1 MSRDRMGNDRK
12 TRREI
17 GRRLRRGGVMMCM
30 MITSAML
37 LSACK
42 GNSSSQST
50 TAAQATQAAE
60 SGVQDSQNEVMGR
73 VKSVSDTEIT
83 VEQGP
88 GGAPNGQGQ
97 SSQGRAPDGQNGQQD
112 KGNPPA
118 KLGDD
123 SNQGQSDNGQSSQSG
138 QNSDGQQPGG
148 APDGKGQP
156 PQGGAP
162 GGQGGQQNQGNPPEK
177 PGNDGSQGQNQGNPQ
192 AKPGDGSSQGQQNQ
206 GNPPEKPGDDNSQ
219 GQSNN
224 SQSGQPGQ
232 NSDGQQPGGVPD
244 GQGQSPQGETTTYKI
259 TTSTSFTDAD
269 GASIKVSDIKEGD
282 FVKITT
288 DEDGNAVQISL
299 ADMTGG
305 PDGSQGGPSNGAPG
319 AGGPGGGAQSAPT
332 SYSSVKEFTGD
343 AEESGQS
350 YTSEGTDESAVL
362 VSNGANVTLKD
373 FTVNRTSED
382 SKGGDSSSFYG
393 IGASVLATDGTVNLN
408 GGTIT
413 SDADGAAGAFAYDK
427 GTVNISDTTI
437 TTTGN
442 TAGGIHAAGGGTVN
456 AENLTVH
463 TSGESSAAIRSDR
476 GGGTMRVKG
485 GSYTSAGTGSPA
497 VYCTADIEVEDAKL
511 TAENSEAVC
520 IEGLNSLSLTNCDLS
535 GHIQDNDQN
544 DCDWT
549 VILYQSMSGDSEVGN
564 AVFNMT
570 GGSLTSENGGLFY
583 TTNTESTFYLNNVN
597 ITPSS
602 NNEFFLKCTGN
613 ANKRGWGQSGANG
626 ADCSFTAENQK
637 MEGDVIWDS
646 ISNLDFKMTN
656 GSTLTG
662 GFIQDESCAGNGG
675 SKKAD
680 LSIDATSTWIVTK
693 DSRLASLTNKGTIKD
708 ADGKT
713 VTIKGSDGTVYVQGD
728 STYTVIVDS
737 YNA

>member
-1 MSRDRMGNDRK
+1 MSRYRDRVGNDRK
-12 TRREI
+12 TKREI
-17 GRRLRRGGVMMCM
+17 GRRLRRGSVMMCM

-37 LSACK
+37 LSACG
-42 GNSSSQST
+42 GNSSQST
-50 TAAQATQAAE
+50 TAAQATEAAAE
-60 SGVQDSQNEVMGR
+60 SGAQDSQNEVMGR

-88 GGAPNGQGQ
+88 GGVPSG
-97 SSQGRAPDGQNGQQD
+97 APDGQ
-112 KGNPPA
+112 P
-118 KLGDD
+118 
-123 SNQGQSDNGQSSQSG
+123 G
-138 QNSDGQQPGG
+138 QNNDGQQPGG

-156 PQGGAP
+156 PQGSTSDNKNQPSQGSTSDNQNQPPKGGAP
-162 GGQGGQQNQGNPPEK
+162 EGK
-177 PGNDGSQGQNQGNPQ
+177 
-192 AKPGDGSSQGQQNQ
+192 
-206 GNPPEKPGDDNSQ
+206 
-219 GQSNN
+219 
-224 SQSGQPGQ
+224 GQP
-232 NSDGQQPGGVPD
+232 
-244 GQGQSPQGETTTYKI
+244 PQGETTTYKI
-259 TTSTSFTDAD
+259 TTSTTFTDAD
-269 GASIKVSDIKEGD
+269 GASIQVSDIKEGD

-288 DEDGNAVQISL
+288 DSNGTAVQISL
-299 ADMTGG
+299 ADMPGG
-305 PDGSQGGPSNGAPG
+305 PDGPQGGPENGAPG

-332 SYSSVKEFTGD
+332 FYSSVKEFTSD
-343 AEESGQS
+343 TEETGQS
-350 YTSEGTDESAVL
+350 YISEGTDESAVL

-393 IGASVLATDGTVNLN
+393 VGASILVTDGTVDLK

-427 GTVNISDTTI
+427 GTVNISDTAI

-485 GSYTSAGTGSPA
+485 GSYTSSGTGSPA

-535 GHIQDNDQN
+535 GHIQENEQN

-549 VILYQSMSGDSEVGN
+549 VILYQSMSGDSEIGN

-637 MEGDVIWDS
+637 MEGDVVWDS

-662 GFIQDESCAGNGG
+662 GFVQDESCAGNGG
-675 SKKAD
+675 SGTAD
-680 LSIDATSTWIVTK
+680 LSIDAESTWIVTK
-693 DSRLASLTNKGTIKD
+693 DSRLSGLTNKGTIKD
-708 ADGKT
+708 ADGKA
-713 VTIKGSDGTVYVQGD
+713 VTIKGSNGTVYVQGD
-728 STYTVIVDS
+728 SAYTVTVDS
-737 YNA
+737 YTV

>member
-1 MSRDRMGNDRK
+1 MSRYRSRMGNDRK
-12 TRREI
+12 ARREI
-17 GRRLRRGGVMMCM
+17 GRRLRKGGVMMCM

-37 LSACK
+37 LSACSG
-42 GNSSSQST
+42 GNSSSKNT
-50 TAAQATQAAE
+50 TAAQTTEAAAE
-60 SGVQDSQNEVMGR
+60 GGVQDSQNEVMGR
-73 VKSVSDTEIT
+73 VKLVSDTEIT

-88 GGAPNGQGQ
+88 GGVPSG
-97 SSQGRAPDGQNGQQD
+97 APDGQ
-112 KGNPPA
+112 P
-118 KLGDD
+118 
-123 SNQGQSDNGQSSQSG
+123 G
-138 QNSDGQQPGG
+138 QNNDGQQPGG

-156 PQGGAP
+156 PQGRTSDNKNQPSQGSTSDNQNQPPKGGAP
-162 GGQGGQQNQGNPPEK
+162 EGN
-177 PGNDGSQGQNQGNPQ
+177 
-192 AKPGDGSSQGQQNQ
+192 
-206 GNPPEKPGDDNSQ
+206 
-219 GQSNN
+219 
-224 SQSGQPGQ
+224 GQP
-232 NSDGQQPGGVPD
+232 
-244 GQGQSPQGETTTYKI
+244 PQGETTTYKI
-259 TTSTSFTDAD
+259 TTSTTFTDAD
-269 GASIKVSDIKEGD
+269 GASIQVSDIKEGD

-288 DEDGNAVQISL
+288 DSNGTAVQISL
-299 ADMTGG
+299 ADMPGG
-305 PDGSQGGPSNGAPG
+305 PDGPQGGPGNGAPG
-319 AGGPGGGAQSAPT
+319 AGDPGGGAQSAPT
-332 SYSSVKEFTGD
+332 SYSSVKEFTSD
-343 AEESGQS
+343 TEESGQS

-393 IGASVLATDGTVNLN
+393 VGASVLATDGTVNLS

-427 GTVNISDTTI
+427 GTVNISDTAI

-485 GSYTSAGTGSPA
+485 GSYTSSGTGSPA
-497 VYCTADIEVEDAKL
+497 VYCTADIEVSDAKL

-520 IEGLNSLSLTNCDLS
+520 IEGLNSLSLTGCDLS
-535 GHIQDNDQN
+535 GHIQENEQN

-637 MEGDVIWDS
+637 MEGDVVWDS
-646 ISNLDFKMTN
+646 ISNLKFKMTE
-656 GSTLTG
+656 GSILTG
-662 GFIQDESCAGNGG
+662 GFIQDESCVGNGG
-675 SKKAD
+675 SGTAD
-680 LSIDATSTWIVTK
+680 LSIDAESTWIVTK
-693 DSRLASLTNKGTIKD
+693 DSQLSSLTNKGTIKD
-708 ADGKT
+708 AEGKT

-728 STYTVIVDS
+728 SAYTVTVES
-737 YNA
+737 YTA

>member
-1 MSRDRMGNDRK
+1 MSRYRDRMGNDRK
-12 TRREI
+12 TKREI
-17 GRRLRRGGVMMCM
+17 GRRLRRGSVMMCM

-37 LSACK
+37 LSACG
-42 GNSSSQST
+42 GNSSQST
-50 TAAQATQAAE
+50 TAAQATEAAAE
-60 SGVQDSQNEVMGR
+60 SGAQDSQNEVMGR

-88 GGAPNGQGQ
+88 GGVPSG
-97 SSQGRAPDGQNGQQD
+97 APDGQ
-112 KGNPPA
+112 P
-118 KLGDD
+118 
-123 SNQGQSDNGQSSQSG
+123 G
-138 QNSDGQQPGG
+138 QNNDGQQPGG

-156 PQGGAP
+156 PQGSTSDNKNQPSQGSTSDNQNQPPKGGAP
-162 GGQGGQQNQGNPPEK
+162 EGN
-177 PGNDGSQGQNQGNPQ
+177 
-192 AKPGDGSSQGQQNQ
+192 
-206 GNPPEKPGDDNSQ
+206 
-219 GQSNN
+219 
-224 SQSGQPGQ
+224 GQP
-232 NSDGQQPGGVPD
+232 
-244 GQGQSPQGETTTYKI
+244 PQGETTTYKI
-259 TTSTSFTDAD
+259 TTSTTFTDAD
-269 GASIKVSDIKEGD
+269 GASIQVSDIKEGD

-288 DEDGNAVQISL
+288 DSNGTAVQISL
-299 ADMTGG
+299 ADMPGG
-305 PDGSQGGPSNGAPG
+305 PDGPQGGPGNGAPG

-332 SYSSVKEFTGD
+332 SYSSVKEFTSD
-343 AEESGQS
+343 TEESGQS

-393 IGASVLATDGTVNLN
+393 VGASILVTDGTVDLK

-427 GTVNISDTTI
+427 GTVNISDTAI

-442 TAGGIHAAGGGTVN
+442 TAGGIHAAGGGTFN

-485 GSYTSAGTGSPA
+485 GSYTSSGTGSPA

-535 GHIQDNDQN
+535 GHIQENEQN

-564 AVFNMT
+564 AVLNMT

-637 MEGDVIWDS
+637 MEGDVVWDS
-646 ISNLDFKMTN
+646 ISNLKFKMTE
-656 GSTLTG
+656 GSILTG

-675 SKKAD
+675 SGTAD

-693 DSRLASLTNKGTIKD
+693 DSQLSSLTNKGTIKD
-708 ADGKT
+708 TEGKT

-728 STYTVIVDS
+728 STYTVTVES
-737 YNA
+737 YTA

>member
-1 MSRDRMGNDRK
+1 MSRYRDRMGNDRK
-12 TRREI
+12 TKREI
-17 GRRLRRGGVMMCM
+17 GRRLRRGSVMMCM

-37 LSACK
+37 LSACG
-42 GNSSSQST
+42 GNSSQST
-50 TAAQATQAAE
+50 TAAQATEEAAE
-60 SGVQDSQNEVMGR
+60 SGAQDSQNEVMGR

-88 GGAPNGQGQ
+88 GGVPSG
-97 SSQGRAPDGQNGQQD
+97 APDGQ
-112 KGNPPA
+112 P
-118 KLGDD
+118 
-123 SNQGQSDNGQSSQSG
+123 G
-138 QNSDGQQPGG
+138 QNNDGQQPGG

-156 PQGGAP
+156 PQGSTSDNKNQPSQGSTSDNQNQPPKGGAP
-162 GGQGGQQNQGNPPEK
+162 EGN
-177 PGNDGSQGQNQGNPQ
+177 
-192 AKPGDGSSQGQQNQ
+192 
-206 GNPPEKPGDDNSQ
+206 
-219 GQSNN
+219 
-224 SQSGQPGQ
+224 GQP
-232 NSDGQQPGGVPD
+232 
-244 GQGQSPQGETTTYKI
+244 PQGETTTYKI
-259 TTSTSFTDAD
+259 TTSTTFTDAD
-269 GASIKVSDIKEGD
+269 GASIQVSDIKEGD

-288 DEDGNAVQISL
+288 DSNGTAVQISL
-299 ADMTGG
+299 ADMPGG
-305 PDGSQGGPSNGAPG
+305 PDGPQGGPGNGAPG

-332 SYSSVKEFTGD
+332 SYSSVKEFTSD
-343 AEESGQS
+343 TEESGQS

-393 IGASVLATDGTVNLN
+393 VGASILVTDGTVDLK

-427 GTVNISDTTI
+427 GTVNISDTAI

-485 GSYTSAGTGSPA
+485 GSYTSSGTGSPA

-535 GHIQDNDQN
+535 GHIQENEQN

-564 AVFNMT
+564 AVLNMT

-637 MEGDVIWDS
+637 MEGDVVWDS
-646 ISNLDFKMTN
+646 ISNLKFKMTE
-656 GSTLTG
+656 GSILTG

-675 SKKAD
+675 SGTAD

-693 DSRLASLTNKGTIKD
+693 DSQLSSLTNKGTIKD
-708 ADGKT
+708 TEGKT

-728 STYTVIVDS
+728 STYTVTVES
-737 YNA
+737 YTA

>member
-1 MSRDRMGNDRK
+1 MSRYRDRMGNDRK
-12 TRREI
+12 TKREI
-17 GRRLRRGGVMMCM
+17 GRRLRRGSVMMCM

-37 LSACK
+37 LSACG
-42 GNSSSQST
+42 GNSSQST
-50 TAAQATQAAE
+50 TAAQATEAAAE
-60 SGVQDSQNEVMGR
+60 SGAQDSQNEVMGR

-88 GGAPNGQGQ
+88 GGVPSG
-97 SSQGRAPDGQNGQQD
+97 APDGQ
-112 KGNPPA
+112 P
-118 KLGDD
+118 
-123 SNQGQSDNGQSSQSG
+123 G
-138 QNSDGQQPGG
+138 QNNDGQQPGG

-156 PQGGAP
+156 PQGSTSDNKNQPSQGSTSDNQNQPPKGGAP
-162 GGQGGQQNQGNPPEK
+162 EGN
-177 PGNDGSQGQNQGNPQ
+177 
-192 AKPGDGSSQGQQNQ
+192 
-206 GNPPEKPGDDNSQ
+206 
-219 GQSNN
+219 
-224 SQSGQPGQ
+224 GQP
-232 NSDGQQPGGVPD
+232 
-244 GQGQSPQGETTTYKI
+244 PQGETTTYKI
-259 TTSTSFTDAD
+259 TTSTTFTDAD
-269 GASIKVSDIKEGD
+269 GASIQVSDIKEGD

-288 DEDGNAVQISL
+288 DSNGTAVQISL
-299 ADMTGG
+299 ADMPGG
-305 PDGSQGGPSNGAPG
+305 PDGPQGGPGNGAPG

-332 SYSSVKEFTGD
+332 SYSSVKEFTSD
-343 AEESGQS
+343 TEESGQS

-393 IGASVLATDGTVNLN
+393 VGASVLATDGTVNLS

-427 GTVNISDTTI
+427 GTVNISDTAI

-485 GSYTSAGTGSPA
+485 GSYTSSGTGSPA

-535 GHIQDNDQN
+535 GHIQENEQN

-564 AVFNMT
+564 AVLNMT

-637 MEGDVIWDS
+637 MEGDVVWDS
-646 ISNLDFKMTN
+646 ISNLKFKMTE
-656 GSTLTG
+656 GSILTG

-675 SKKAD
+675 SGTAD

-693 DSRLASLTNKGTIKD
+693 DSQLSSLTNKGTIKD
-708 ADGKT
+708 TEGKT

-728 STYTVIVDS
+728 STYTVTVES
-737 YNA
+737 YTA

>member
-1 MSRDRMGNDRK
+1 MSRYRSRMGNDRK
-12 TRREI
+12 VRREI
-17 GRRLRRGGVMMCM
+17 GRRLRKGGVMMCM
-30 MITSAML
+30 MIASVIL
-37 LSACK
+37 LSACG
-42 GNSSSQST
+42 GNSSQST
-50 TAAQATQAAE
+50 TAAQTTNAAAE
-60 SGVQDSQNEVMGR
+60 SGAQDSQNEVMGR
-73 VKSVSDTEIT
+73 VKLVSDTEIT

-88 GGAPNGQGQ
+88 GGAP
-97 SSQGRAPDGQNGQQD
+97 DGQN
-112 KGNPPA
+112 
-118 KLGDD
+118 
-123 SNQGQSDNGQSSQSG
+123 
-138 QNSDGQQPGG
+138 
-148 APDGKGQP
+148 QP

-162 GGQGGQQNQGNPPEK
+162 GGQGRQQNQGNPPEN
-177 PGNDGSQGQNQGNPQ
+177 GSSQGQNQGNPP
-192 AKPGDGSSQGQQNQ
+192 AKLGDDSSQNQ
-206 GNPPEKPGDDNSQ
+206 ADN
-219 GQSNN
+219 GQSA
-224 SQSGQPGQ
+224 QS
-232 NSDGQQPGGVPD
+232 GGVPD
-244 GQGQSPQGETTTYKI
+244 GKGQPPQGETTTYKI
-259 TTSTSFTDAD
+259 TTSTIFADAD
-269 GASIKVSDIKEGD
+269 GASIQVSDIKEGN

-288 DEDGNAVQISL
+288 DGNGTAVQISL
-299 ADMTGG
+299 ADI
-305 PDGSQGGPSNGAPG
+305 QGGPQGGPGSGAPG
-319 AGGPGGGAQSAPT
+319 AGGPGGGQSAPT
-332 SYSSVKEFTGD
+332 SYSSVKEFTSD

-373 FTVNRTSED
+373 FTVNRTSKD

-393 IGASVLATDGTVNLN
+393 VGASVLATDGTVNLS

-427 GTVNISDTTI
+427 GTVNISDTDI

-463 TSGESSAAIRSDR
+463 TSGESSASIRSDR

-485 GSYTSAGTGSPA
+485 GSYTSSGTGSPA
-497 VYCTADIEVEDAKL
+497 VYCTADIEVNDAKL

-520 IEGLNSLSLTNCDLS
+520 IEGLNSLSLTGCDLS
-535 GHIQDNDQN
+535 GHIQENEQN

-613 ANKRGWGQSGANG
+613 ANQRGWGQNGANG

-662 GFIQDESCAGNGG
+662 GFVQDESCAGNGG
-675 SKKAD
+675 SGKAD

-693 DSRLASLTNKGTIKD
+693 DSQLSSLTNKGTIKD
-708 ADGKT
+708 TEGKT

-728 STYTVIVDS
+728 STYTVTVES
-737 YNA
+737 YTA

>member
-1 MSRDRMGNDRK
+1 MSRYRDRMGNDRK
-12 TRREI
+12 TKREI
-17 GRRLRRGGVMMCM
+17 GRRLRRGSVMMCM

-37 LSACK
+37 LSACG
-42 GNSSSQST
+42 GNSSQST
-50 TAAQATQAAE
+50 TAAQATEAAAE
-60 SGVQDSQNEVMGR
+60 SGAQDSQNEVMGR

-88 GGAPNGQGQ
+88 GGVPSG
-97 SSQGRAPDGQNGQQD
+97 APDGQ
-112 KGNPPA
+112 P
-118 KLGDD
+118 
-123 SNQGQSDNGQSSQSG
+123 G
-138 QNSDGQQPGG
+138 QNNDGQQPGG

-156 PQGGAP
+156 PQGSTSDNKNQPSQGSTSDNQNQPPKGGAP
-162 GGQGGQQNQGNPPEK
+162 EGN
-177 PGNDGSQGQNQGNPQ
+177 
-192 AKPGDGSSQGQQNQ
+192 
-206 GNPPEKPGDDNSQ
+206 
-219 GQSNN
+219 
-224 SQSGQPGQ
+224 GQP
-232 NSDGQQPGGVPD
+232 
-244 GQGQSPQGETTTYKI
+244 PQGETTTYKI
-259 TTSTSFTDAD
+259 TTSTTFTDAD
-269 GASIKVSDIKEGD
+269 GASIQVSDIKEGD

-288 DEDGNAVQISL
+288 DSNGTAVQISL
-299 ADMTGG
+299 ADMPGG
-305 PDGSQGGPSNGAPG
+305 PDGPQGGPGNGAPG

-332 SYSSVKEFTGD
+332 SYSSVKEFTSD
-343 AEESGQS
+343 TEESGQS

-393 IGASVLATDGTVNLN
+393 VGASILVTDGTVDLK

-427 GTVNISDTTI
+427 GTVNISDTAI

-485 GSYTSAGTGSPA
+485 GSYTSSGTGSPA

-535 GHIQDNDQN
+535 GHIQENEQN

-564 AVFNMT
+564 AVLNMT

-613 ANKRGWGQSGANG
+613 ANKRGWGPSGANG

-637 MEGDVIWDS
+637 MEGDVVWDS
-646 ISNLDFKMTN
+646 ISNLKFKMTE
-656 GSTLTG
+656 GSILTG

-675 SKKAD
+675 SGTAD

-693 DSRLASLTNKGTIKD
+693 DSQLSSLTNKGTIKD
-708 ADGKT
+708 TEGKT

-728 STYTVIVDS
+728 STYTVTVES
-737 YNA
+737 YTA

>member
-1 MSRDRMGNDRK
+1 M
-12 TRREI
+12 
-17 GRRLRRGGVMMCM
+17 
-30 MITSAML
+30 A
-37 LSACK
+37 
-42 GNSSSQST
+42 
-50 TAAQATQAAE
+50 AAE
-60 SGVQDSQNEVMGR
+60 SGVQDDQNKVMGR

-88 GGAPNGQGQ
+88 GGAQNG
-97 SSQGRAPDGQNGQQD
+97 APGQNGDSQQP
-112 KGNPPA
+112 GGAP
-118 KLGDD
+118 
-123 SNQGQSDNGQSSQSG
+123 GQDSDN
-138 QNSDGQQPGG
+138 QQPGG

-156 PQGGAP
+156 PQGS
-162 GGQGGQQNQGNPPEK
+162 QQDQGNPPEK
-177 PGNDGSQGQNQGNPQ
+177 PENDGSQGQNQGNPP
-192 AKPGDGSSQGQQNQ
+192 A
-206 GNPPEKPGDDNSQ
+206 KPGDDNSQ
-219 GQSNN
+219 GQSDNG
-224 SQSGQPGQ
+224 QSGQPGQ
-232 NSDGQQPGGVPD
+232 NSDSQQPGSAPEGQNQPPQGGAPD
-244 GQGQSPQGETTTYKI
+244 GNSQPPQGETTTYKI
-259 TTSTSFTDAD
+259 TTSTTFTDAD
-269 GASIKVSDIKEGD
+269 GASIQVSDIKEGD
-282 FVKITT
+282 FVKVTT
-288 DEDGNAVQISL
+288 DGNGTAVQISL
-299 ADMTGG
+299 ADMPGG
-305 PDGSQGGPSNGAPG
+305 PDGSQGGPGNGAPG

-332 SYSSVKEFTGD
+332 SYSSVKEFASDT
-343 AEESGQS
+343 EESGQS

-393 IGASVLATDGTVNLN
+393 VGASILATDGTVNLS

-476 GGGTMRVKG
+476 GGGTMGVKG

-520 IEGLNSLSLTNCDLS
+520 IEGLNSLTLTNCDLS
-535 GHIQDNDQN
+535 GHIQENEQN

-583 TTNTESTFYLNNVN
+583 TTNTESTFHLNNVN

-626 ADCSFTAENQK
+626 ADCSFTTENQK

-646 ISNLDFKMTN
+646 ISTLDFKMTE
-656 GSTLTG
+656 GSILTG

-675 SKKAD
+675 SGKAD

-693 DSRLASLTNKGTIKD
+693 DSQLSSLTNKGTIKD

-728 STYTVIVDS
+728 STYTVTVES
-737 YNA
+737 YTAQ

>member
-1 MSRDRMGNDRK
+1 MSRYRDRMGNDRK
-12 TRREI
+12 TKREI
-17 GRRLRRGGVMMCM
+17 GRRLRRGSVMMCM

-37 LSACK
+37 LSACG
-42 GNSSSQST
+42 GNSSQST
-50 TAAQATQAAE
+50 TAAQATEAAAE
-60 SGVQDSQNEVMGR
+60 SGAQDSQNEVMGR

-88 GGAPNGQGQ
+88 GGVPSG
-97 SSQGRAPDGQNGQQD
+97 APDGQ
-112 KGNPPA
+112 P
-118 KLGDD
+118 
-123 SNQGQSDNGQSSQSG
+123 G
-138 QNSDGQQPGG
+138 QNNDGQQPGG

-156 PQGGAP
+156 PQGSTSDNKNQPSQGSTSDNQNQPPKGGAP
-162 GGQGGQQNQGNPPEK
+162 EGN
-177 PGNDGSQGQNQGNPQ
+177 
-192 AKPGDGSSQGQQNQ
+192 
-206 GNPPEKPGDDNSQ
+206 
-219 GQSNN
+219 
-224 SQSGQPGQ
+224 GQP
-232 NSDGQQPGGVPD
+232 
-244 GQGQSPQGETTTYKI
+244 PQGETTTYKI
-259 TTSTSFTDAD
+259 TTSTTFTDAD
-269 GASIKVSDIKEGD
+269 GASIQVSDIKEGD

-288 DEDGNAVQISL
+288 DSNGTAVQISL
-299 ADMTGG
+299 ADMPGG
-305 PDGSQGGPSNGAPG
+305 PDGPQGGPENGAPG

-332 SYSSVKEFTGD
+332 FYSSVKEFTSD
-343 AEESGQS
+343 TEESGQS

-393 IGASVLATDGTVNLN
+393 VGASVLATDGTVNLS

-427 GTVNISDTTI
+427 GTVNISDTAI

-485 GSYTSAGTGSPA
+485 GSYTSSGTGSPA

-535 GHIQDNDQN
+535 GHIQENEQN

-637 MEGDVIWDS
+637 MEGDVVWDS
-646 ISNLDFKMTN
+646 ISNLKFKMTE
-656 GSTLTG
+656 GSILTG
-662 GFIQDESCAGNGG
+662 GFIQDESCVGNGG
-675 SKKAD
+675 SGTAD

-693 DSRLASLTNKGTIKD
+693 DSQLSSLTNKGTIKD
-708 ADGKT
+708 AEGKT

-728 STYTVIVDS
+728 SAYTVTVES
-737 YNA
+737 YTA

>member
-1 MSRDRMGNDRK
+1 MSRYRDRMGNDRK
-12 TRREI
+12 TKREI
-17 GRRLRRGGVMMCM
+17 GRRLRRGSVMMCM

-37 LSACK
+37 LSACG
-42 GNSSSQST
+42 GNSSQST
-50 TAAQATQAAE
+50 TAAQATEAAAE
-60 SGVQDSQNEVMGR
+60 SGAQDSQNEVMGR

-88 GGAPNGQGQ
+88 GGVPSG
-97 SSQGRAPDGQNGQQD
+97 APDGQ
-112 KGNPPA
+112 P
-118 KLGDD
+118 
-123 SNQGQSDNGQSSQSG
+123 G
-138 QNSDGQQPGG
+138 QNNDGQQPGG

-156 PQGGAP
+156 PQGSTSDNKNQPSQGSTSDNQNQPPKGGAP
-162 GGQGGQQNQGNPPEK
+162 EGN
-177 PGNDGSQGQNQGNPQ
+177 
-192 AKPGDGSSQGQQNQ
+192 
-206 GNPPEKPGDDNSQ
+206 
-219 GQSNN
+219 
-224 SQSGQPGQ
+224 GQP
-232 NSDGQQPGGVPD
+232 
-244 GQGQSPQGETTTYKI
+244 PQGETTTYKI
-259 TTSTSFTDAD
+259 TTSTTFTDAD
-269 GASIKVSDIKEGD
+269 GASIQVSDIKEGD

-288 DEDGNAVQISL
+288 DSNGTAVQISL
-299 ADMTGG
+299 ADMPGG
-305 PDGSQGGPSNGAPG
+305 PDGPQGGPGNGAPG

-332 SYSSVKEFTGD
+332 SYSSVKEFTSD
-343 AEESGQS
+343 TEESGQS

-393 IGASVLATDGTVNLN
+393 VGASILVTDGTVDLK

-427 GTVNISDTTI
+427 GTVNISDTAI

-485 GSYTSAGTGSPA
+485 GSYTSSGTGSPA

-535 GHIQDNDQN
+535 GHIQENEQN

-564 AVFNMT
+564 AVLNMT

-637 MEGDVIWDS
+637 MEGDVVWDS

-662 GFIQDESCAGNGG
+662 GFVQDESCAGNGG
-675 SKKAD
+675 SGTAD

-693 DSRLASLTNKGTIKD
+693 DSQLSSLTNKGTIKD
-708 ADGKT
+708 AEGKT

-728 STYTVIVDS
+728 SAYTVTVES
-737 YNA
+737 YTA

>member
-1 MSRDRMGNDRK
+1 MSRYRDRMGNDRK
-12 TRREI
+12 TKRKI
-17 GRRLRRGGVMMCM
+17 GRRLRRGSVMMCM

-37 LSACK
+37 LSACG
-42 GNSSSQST
+42 GNSSQST
-50 TAAQATQAAE
+50 TAAQATEAAAE
-60 SGVQDSQNEVMGR
+60 SGAQDSQNEVMGR

-88 GGAPNGQGQ
+88 GGVPSG
-97 SSQGRAPDGQNGQQD
+97 APDGQ
-112 KGNPPA
+112 P
-118 KLGDD
+118 
-123 SNQGQSDNGQSSQSG
+123 G
-138 QNSDGQQPGG
+138 QNNDGQQPGG

-156 PQGGAP
+156 PQGSTSDNKNQPSQGSTSDNQNQPPKGGAP
-162 GGQGGQQNQGNPPEK
+162 EGN
-177 PGNDGSQGQNQGNPQ
+177 
-192 AKPGDGSSQGQQNQ
+192 
-206 GNPPEKPGDDNSQ
+206 
-219 GQSNN
+219 
-224 SQSGQPGQ
+224 GQP
-232 NSDGQQPGGVPD
+232 
-244 GQGQSPQGETTTYKI
+244 PQGETTTYKI
-259 TTSTSFTDAD
+259 TTSTTFTDAD
-269 GASIKVSDIKEGD
+269 GASIQVSDIKEGD

-288 DEDGNAVQISL
+288 DSNGTAVQISL
-299 ADMTGG
+299 ADMPGG
-305 PDGSQGGPSNGAPG
+305 PDGPQGGPGNGAPG

-332 SYSSVKEFTGD
+332 SYSSVKEFTSD
-343 AEESGQS
+343 TEESGQS

-393 IGASVLATDGTVNLN
+393 VGASILVTDGTVDLK

-427 GTVNISDTTI
+427 GTVNISDTAI

-485 GSYTSAGTGSPA
+485 GSYTSSGTGSPA

-535 GHIQDNDQN
+535 GHIQENEQN

-564 AVFNMT
+564 AVLNMT

-637 MEGDVIWDS
+637 MEGDVVWDS
-646 ISNLDFKMTN
+646 ISNLKFKMTE
-656 GSTLTG
+656 GSILTG

-675 SKKAD
+675 SGTAD

-693 DSRLASLTNKGTIKD
+693 DSQLSSLTNKGTIKD
-708 ADGKT
+708 TEGKT

-728 STYTVIVDS
+728 STYTVTVES
-737 YNA
+737 YTA

>member
-1 MSRDRMGNDRK
+1 
-12 TRREI
+12 
-17 GRRLRRGGVMMCM
+17 MMCM

-37 LSACK
+37 LSACG
-42 GNSSSQST
+42 GNSSQST
-50 TAAQATQAAE
+50 TAAQATEAAAE
-60 SGVQDSQNEVMGR
+60 SGAQDSQNEVMGR

-88 GGAPNGQGQ
+88 GGVPSG
-97 SSQGRAPDGQNGQQD
+97 APDGQ
-112 KGNPPA
+112 P
-118 KLGDD
+118 
-123 SNQGQSDNGQSSQSG
+123 G
-138 QNSDGQQPGG
+138 QNNDGQQPGG

-156 PQGGAP
+156 PQGSTSDNKNQPSQGSTSDNQNQPPKGGAP
-162 GGQGGQQNQGNPPEK
+162 EGN
-177 PGNDGSQGQNQGNPQ
+177 
-192 AKPGDGSSQGQQNQ
+192 
-206 GNPPEKPGDDNSQ
+206 
-219 GQSNN
+219 
-224 SQSGQPGQ
+224 GQP
-232 NSDGQQPGGVPD
+232 
-244 GQGQSPQGETTTYKI
+244 PQGETTTYKI
-259 TTSTSFTDAD
+259 TTSTTFTDAD
-269 GASIKVSDIKEGD
+269 GASIQVSDIKEGD

-288 DEDGNAVQISL
+288 DSNGTAVQISL
-299 ADMTGG
+299 ADMPGG
-305 PDGSQGGPSNGAPG
+305 PDGPQGGPGNGAPG
-319 AGGPGGGAQSAPT
+319 AGDPGGGAQSAPT
-332 SYSSVKEFTGD
+332 SYSSVKEFTSD
-343 AEESGQS
+343 TEESGQS

-393 IGASVLATDGTVNLN
+393 VGASVLATDGTVNLS

-427 GTVNISDTTI
+427 GTVNISDTAI

-485 GSYTSAGTGSPA
+485 GSYTSSGTGSPA
-497 VYCTADIEVEDAKL
+497 VYCTEDIEVEDAKL

-535 GHIQDNDQN
+535 GHIQENEQN

-564 AVFNMT
+564 AVLNMT

-637 MEGDVIWDS
+637 MEGDVVWDS
-646 ISNLDFKMTN
+646 ISNLKFKMTE
-656 GSTLTG
+656 GSILTG

-675 SKKAD
+675 SGTAD

-693 DSRLASLTNKGTIKD
+693 DSQLSSLTNKGTIKD
-708 ADGKT
+708 AEGKT

-728 STYTVIVDS
+728 SAYTVTVES
-737 YNA
+737 YTA

>member
-1 MSRDRMGNDRK
+1 MSRYRDRMGNDRK
-12 TRREI
+12 TKREI
-17 GRRLRRGGVMMCM
+17 GRRLRRGSVMMCM

-37 LSACK
+37 LSACG
-42 GNSSSQST
+42 GNSSQST
-50 TAAQATQAAE
+50 TAAQATEAAAE
-60 SGVQDSQNEVMGR
+60 SGAQDSQNEVMGR

-88 GGAPNGQGQ
+88 GGVPSG
-97 SSQGRAPDGQNGQQD
+97 APDGQ
-112 KGNPPA
+112 P
-118 KLGDD
+118 
-123 SNQGQSDNGQSSQSG
+123 G
-138 QNSDGQQPGG
+138 QNNDGQQPGG

-156 PQGGAP
+156 PQGSTSDNKNQPSQGSTSDNQNQPPKGGAP
-162 GGQGGQQNQGNPPEK
+162 EGN
-177 PGNDGSQGQNQGNPQ
+177 
-192 AKPGDGSSQGQQNQ
+192 
-206 GNPPEKPGDDNSQ
+206 
-219 GQSNN
+219 
-224 SQSGQPGQ
+224 GQP
-232 NSDGQQPGGVPD
+232 
-244 GQGQSPQGETTTYKI
+244 PQGETTTYKI
-259 TTSTSFTDAD
+259 TTSTTFTDAD
-269 GASIKVSDIKEGD
+269 GASIQVSDIKEGD
-282 FVKITT
+282 FDKITT
-288 DEDGNAVQISL
+288 DSNGTAVQISL
-299 ADMTGG
+299 ADMPGG
-305 PDGSQGGPSNGAPG
+305 PDGPQGGPGNGAPG

-332 SYSSVKEFTGD
+332 SYSSVKEFTSD
-343 AEESGQS
+343 TEESGQS

-393 IGASVLATDGTVNLN
+393 VGASILVTDGTVDLK

-427 GTVNISDTTI
+427 GTVNISDTAI

-485 GSYTSAGTGSPA
+485 GSYTSSGTGSPA

-535 GHIQDNDQN
+535 GHIQENEQN

-564 AVFNMT
+564 AVLNMT

-637 MEGDVIWDS
+637 MEGDVVWDS
-646 ISNLDFKMTN
+646 ISNLKFKMTE
-656 GSTLTG
+656 GSILTG

-675 SKKAD
+675 SGTAD

-693 DSRLASLTNKGTIKD
+693 DSQLSSLTNKGTIKD
-708 ADGKT
+708 TEGKT

-728 STYTVIVDS
+728 STYTVTVES
-737 YNA
+737 YTA

>member
-1 MSRDRMGNDRK
+1 MSRYRDRMGNDRK
-12 TRREI
+12 TKREI
-17 GRRLRRGGVMMCM
+17 GRRLRRGSVMMCM

-37 LSACK
+37 LSACG
-42 GNSSSQST
+42 GNSSQST
-50 TAAQATQAAE
+50 TAAQATEAAAE
-60 SGVQDSQNEVMGR
+60 SGAQDSQNEVMGR

-88 GGAPNGQGQ
+88 GGVPSG
-97 SSQGRAPDGQNGQQD
+97 APDGQ
-112 KGNPPA
+112 P
-118 KLGDD
+118 
-123 SNQGQSDNGQSSQSG
+123 G
-138 QNSDGQQPGG
+138 QNNDGQQPGG

-156 PQGGAP
+156 PQGSTSDNKNQPSQGSTSDNQNQPPKGGAP
-162 GGQGGQQNQGNPPEK
+162 EGN
-177 PGNDGSQGQNQGNPQ
+177 
-192 AKPGDGSSQGQQNQ
+192 
-206 GNPPEKPGDDNSQ
+206 
-219 GQSNN
+219 
-224 SQSGQPGQ
+224 GQP
-232 NSDGQQPGGVPD
+232 
-244 GQGQSPQGETTTYKI
+244 PQGETTTYKI
-259 TTSTSFTDAD
+259 TTSTTFTDAD
-269 GASIKVSDIKEGD
+269 GASIQVSDIKEGD

-288 DEDGNAVQISL
+288 DSNGTAVQISL
-299 ADMTGG
+299 ADMPGG
-305 PDGSQGGPSNGAPG
+305 PDGPQGGPGNGAPG

-332 SYSSVKEFTGD
+332 SYSSVKEFTSD
-343 AEESGQS
+343 TEESGQS

-393 IGASVLATDGTVNLN
+393 VGASVLATDGTVNLS

-427 GTVNISDTTI
+427 GTVNISDTAI

-442 TAGGIHAAGGGTVN
+442 TAGGGTVN

-485 GSYTSAGTGSPA
+485 GSYTSSGTGSPA
-497 VYCTADIEVEDAKL
+497 VYCTADIEVNDAKL

-520 IEGLNSLSLTNCDLS
+520 IEGLNSLSLTGCDLF
-535 GHIQDNDQN
+535 GHIQENEQN

-637 MEGDVIWDS
+637 MEGDVVWDS
-646 ISNLDFKMTN
+646 ISNLKFKMTE
-656 GSTLTG
+656 GSILTG
-662 GFIQDESCAGNGG
+662 GFIQDESCVGNGG
-675 SKKAD
+675 SGTAD
-680 LSIDATSTWIVTK
+680 LSIDAESTWIVTK
-693 DSRLASLTNKGTIKD
+693 DSQLSSLTNKGTIKD
-708 ADGKT
+708 AEGKT

-728 STYTVIVDS
+728 SAYTVTVES
-737 YNA
+737 YTA

>member
-1 MSRDRMGNDRK
+1 MSRYRDRMGNDRK
-12 TRREI
+12 TKREI
-17 GRRLRRGGVMMCM
+17 GRRLRRGSVMMCM

-37 LSACK
+37 LSACG
-42 GNSSSQST
+42 GNSSQST
-50 TAAQATQAAE
+50 TAAQATEAAAE
-60 SGVQDSQNEVMGR
+60 SGAQDSQNEVMGR

-88 GGAPNGQGQ
+88 GGVPSG
-97 SSQGRAPDGQNGQQD
+97 APDGQ
-112 KGNPPA
+112 P
-118 KLGDD
+118 
-123 SNQGQSDNGQSSQSG
+123 G
-138 QNSDGQQPGG
+138 QNNDGQQPGG

-156 PQGGAP
+156 PQGSTSDNKNQPSQGSTSDNQNQPPKGGAP
-162 GGQGGQQNQGNPPEK
+162 EGN
-177 PGNDGSQGQNQGNPQ
+177 
-192 AKPGDGSSQGQQNQ
+192 
-206 GNPPEKPGDDNSQ
+206 
-219 GQSNN
+219 
-224 SQSGQPGQ
+224 GQP
-232 NSDGQQPGGVPD
+232 
-244 GQGQSPQGETTTYKI
+244 PQGETTTYKI
-259 TTSTSFTDAD
+259 TTSTTFTDAD
-269 GASIKVSDIKEGD
+269 GASIQVSDIKEGD

-288 DEDGNAVQISL
+288 DSNGTAVQISL
-299 ADMTGG
+299 ADMPGG
-305 PDGSQGGPSNGAPG
+305 PDGPQGGPGNGAPG

-332 SYSSVKEFTGD
+332 SYSSVKEFTSD
-343 AEESGQS
+343 TEESGQS

-393 IGASVLATDGTVNLN
+393 VGASVLATDGTVNLS

-442 TAGGIHAAGGGTVN
+442 TAGGIHVAGGGTVN

-485 GSYTSAGTGSPA
+485 GSYTSSGIGSPA
-497 VYCTADIEVEDAKL
+497 VYCTADIEVNDAKL

-520 IEGLNSLSLTNCDLS
+520 IEGLNSLSLTGCDLS
-535 GHIQDNDQN
+535 GHIQENEQN

-646 ISNLDFKMTN
+646 ISNLKFKMTE
-656 GSTLTG
+656 GSILTG

-675 SKKAD
+675 SGTAD
-680 LSIDATSTWIVTK
+680 LSIDAESTWIVTK
-693 DSRLASLTNKGTIKD
+693 DSRLSGLTNKGTIKD
-708 ADGKT
+708 ADGKA
-713 VTIKGSDGTVYVQGD
+713 VTIKGSNGTVYVQGD
-728 STYTVIVDS
+728 SAYTVTVDS
-737 YNA
+737 YTA

>member
-1 MSRDRMGNDRK
+1 MSRYRDRVGNDRK
-12 TRREI
+12 TKREI
-17 GRRLRRGGVMMCM
+17 GRRLRRGSVMMCM

-37 LSACK
+37 LSACG
-42 GNSSSQST
+42 GNSSQST
-50 TAAQATQAAE
+50 TAAQATEAAAE
-60 SGVQDSQNEVMGR
+60 SGAQDSQNEVMGR

-88 GGAPNGQGQ
+88 GGVPSG
-97 SSQGRAPDGQNGQQD
+97 APDGQ
-112 KGNPPA
+112 P
-118 KLGDD
+118 
-123 SNQGQSDNGQSSQSG
+123 G
-138 QNSDGQQPGG
+138 QNNDGQQPGG

-156 PQGGAP
+156 PQGSTSDNKNQPSQGSTSDNQNQPPKGGAP
-162 GGQGGQQNQGNPPEK
+162 EGK
-177 PGNDGSQGQNQGNPQ
+177 
-192 AKPGDGSSQGQQNQ
+192 
-206 GNPPEKPGDDNSQ
+206 
-219 GQSNN
+219 
-224 SQSGQPGQ
+224 GQP
-232 NSDGQQPGGVPD
+232 
-244 GQGQSPQGETTTYKI
+244 PQGETTTYKI
-259 TTSTSFTDAD
+259 TTSTTFTDAD
-269 GASIKVSDIKEGD
+269 GASIQVSDIKEGD

-288 DEDGNAVQISL
+288 DSNGTAVQISL
-299 ADMTGG
+299 ADMPGG
-305 PDGSQGGPSNGAPG
+305 PDGPQGGPENGAPG

-332 SYSSVKEFTGD
+332 FYSSVKEFTSD
-343 AEESGQS
+343 TEETGQS
-350 YTSEGTDESAVL
+350 YISEGTDESAVL

-393 IGASVLATDGTVNLN
+393 IGASILVTDGTVDLK

-427 GTVNISDTTI
+427 GTVNISDTAI

-485 GSYTSAGTGSPA
+485 GSYTSSGTGSPA

-535 GHIQDNDQN
+535 GHIQENEQN

-549 VILYQSMSGDSEVGN
+549 VILYQSMSGDSEIGN

-637 MEGDVIWDS
+637 MEGDVVWDS

-662 GFIQDESCAGNGG
+662 GFVQDESCAGNGG
-675 SKKAD
+675 SGTAD

-693 DSRLASLTNKGTIKD
+693 DSQLSSLTNKGTIKD
-708 ADGKT
+708 AEGKT

-728 STYTVIVDS
+728 SAYTVTVES
-737 YNA
+737 YTA

>member
-1 MSRDRMGNDRK
+1 MSRYRDRMGNDRK
-12 TRREI
+12 TKREI
-17 GRRLRRGGVMMCM
+17 GRRLRRGSVMMCM

-37 LSACK
+37 LSACG
-42 GNSSSQST
+42 GNSSQST
-50 TAAQATQAAE
+50 TAAQATEAAAE
-60 SGVQDSQNEVMGR
+60 SGAQDSQNEVMGR

-88 GGAPNGQGQ
+88 GGVPSG
-97 SSQGRAPDGQNGQQD
+97 APDGQ
-112 KGNPPA
+112 P
-118 KLGDD
+118 
-123 SNQGQSDNGQSSQSG
+123 G
-138 QNSDGQQPGG
+138 QNNDGQQPGG

-156 PQGGAP
+156 PQGSTSDNKNQPSQGSTSDNQNQPPKGGAP
-162 GGQGGQQNQGNPPEK
+162 EGK
-177 PGNDGSQGQNQGNPQ
+177 
-192 AKPGDGSSQGQQNQ
+192 
-206 GNPPEKPGDDNSQ
+206 
-219 GQSNN
+219 
-224 SQSGQPGQ
+224 GQP
-232 NSDGQQPGGVPD
+232 
-244 GQGQSPQGETTTYKI
+244 PQGETTTYKI
-259 TTSTSFTDAD
+259 TTSTTFTDAD
-269 GASIKVSDIKEGD
+269 GASIQVSDIKEGD

-288 DEDGNAVQISL
+288 DSNGTAVQISL
-299 ADMTGG
+299 ADMPGG
-305 PDGSQGGPSNGAPG
+305 PDGPQGGPENGAPG

-332 SYSSVKEFTGD
+332 FYSSVKEFTSD
-343 AEESGQS
+343 TEEIGQS
-350 YTSEGTDESAVL
+350 YISEGTEESAVL

-393 IGASVLATDGTVNLN
+393 VGASILVTDGTVDLK

-427 GTVNISDTTI
+427 GTVNISDTAI

-485 GSYTSAGTGSPA
+485 GSYTSSGTGSPA

-535 GHIQDNDQN
+535 GHIQENEQN

-549 VILYQSMSGDSEVGN
+549 VILYQSMSGDSEIGN

-637 MEGDVIWDS
+637 MEGDVVWDS

-662 GFIQDESCAGNGG
+662 GFVQDESCAGNGG
-675 SKKAD
+675 SGTAD

-693 DSRLASLTNKGTIKD
+693 DSQLSSLTNKGTIKD
-708 ADGKT
+708 AEGKT

-728 STYTVIVDS
+728 SAYTVTVES
-737 YNA
+737 YTA

>member
-1 MSRDRMGNDRK
+1 M
-12 TRREI
+12 
-17 GRRLRRGGVMMCM
+17 
-30 MITSAML
+30 
-37 LSACK
+37 
-42 GNSSSQST
+42 
-50 TAAQATQAAE
+50 
-60 SGVQDSQNEVMGR
+60 
-73 VKSVSDTEIT
+73 KSVSDTEIT

-88 GGAPNGQGQ
+88 GGVPSG
-97 SSQGRAPDGQNGQQD
+97 APDGQ
-112 KGNPPA
+112 P
-118 KLGDD
+118 
-123 SNQGQSDNGQSSQSG
+123 G
-138 QNSDGQQPGG
+138 QNNDGQQPGG

-156 PQGGAP
+156 PQGSTSDNKNQPSQGSTSDNQNQPPKGGAP
-162 GGQGGQQNQGNPPEK
+162 EGK
-177 PGNDGSQGQNQGNPQ
+177 
-192 AKPGDGSSQGQQNQ
+192 
-206 GNPPEKPGDDNSQ
+206 
-219 GQSNN
+219 
-224 SQSGQPGQ
+224 GQP
-232 NSDGQQPGGVPD
+232 
-244 GQGQSPQGETTTYKI
+244 PQGETTTYKI
-259 TTSTSFTDAD
+259 TTSTTFTDAD
-269 GASIKVSDIKEGD
+269 GASIQVSDIKEGD

-288 DEDGNAVQISL
+288 DSNGTAVQISL
-299 ADMTGG
+299 ADMPGG
-305 PDGSQGGPSNGAPG
+305 PDGPQGGPENGAPG

-332 SYSSVKEFTGD
+332 FYSSVKEFTSD
-343 AEESGQS
+343 TEETGQS
-350 YTSEGTDESAVL
+350 YISEGTDESAVL

-393 IGASVLATDGTVNLN
+393 VGASILVTDGTVDLK

-427 GTVNISDTTI
+427 GTVNISDTAI

-485 GSYTSAGTGSPA
+485 GSYTSSGTGSPA

-535 GHIQDNDQN
+535 GHIQENEQN

-549 VILYQSMSGDSEVGN
+549 VILYQSMSGDSEIGN

-637 MEGDVIWDS
+637 MEGDVVWDS

-662 GFIQDESCAGNGG
+662 GFVQDESCAGNGG
-675 SKKAD
+675 SGTAD

-693 DSRLASLTNKGTIKD
+693 DSQLSSLTNKGTIKD
-708 ADGKT
+708 AEGKT

-728 STYTVIVDS
+728 SAYTVTVES
-737 YNA
+737 YTA

>member
-1 MSRDRMGNDRK
+1 MSRYRDRVGNDRK
-12 TRREI
+12 TKREI
-17 GRRLRRGGVMMCM
+17 GRRLRRGSVMMCM

-37 LSACK
+37 LSACG
-42 GNSSSQST
+42 GNSSQST
-50 TAAQATQAAE
+50 TAAQATEAAAE
-60 SGVQDSQNEVMGR
+60 SGAQDSQNEVMGR

-88 GGAPNGQGQ
+88 GGVPSG
-97 SSQGRAPDGQNGQQD
+97 APDGQ
-112 KGNPPA
+112 P
-118 KLGDD
+118 
-123 SNQGQSDNGQSSQSG
+123 G
-138 QNSDGQQPGG
+138 QNNDGQQPGG

-156 PQGGAP
+156 PQGSTSDNKNQPSQGSTSDNQNQPPKGGAP
-162 GGQGGQQNQGNPPEK
+162 EGK
-177 PGNDGSQGQNQGNPQ
+177 
-192 AKPGDGSSQGQQNQ
+192 
-206 GNPPEKPGDDNSQ
+206 
-219 GQSNN
+219 
-224 SQSGQPGQ
+224 GQP
-232 NSDGQQPGGVPD
+232 
-244 GQGQSPQGETTTYKI
+244 PQGETTTYKI
-259 TTSTSFTDAD
+259 TTSTTFTDAD
-269 GASIKVSDIKEGD
+269 GASIQVSDIKEGD

-288 DEDGNAVQISL
+288 DSNGTAVQISL
-299 ADMTGG
+299 ADMPGG
-305 PDGSQGGPSNGAPG
+305 PDGPQGGPENGAPG

-332 SYSSVKEFTGD
+332 FYSSVKEFTSD
-343 AEESGQS
+343 TEETGQS
-350 YTSEGTDESAVL
+350 YISEGTDESAVL

-393 IGASVLATDGTVNLN
+393 VGASILVTDGTVDLK

-427 GTVNISDTTI
+427 GTVNISDTAI

-485 GSYTSAGTGSPA
+485 GSYTSSGTGSPA

-535 GHIQDNDQN
+535 GHIQENEQN

-549 VILYQSMSGDSEVGN
+549 VILYQSMSGDSEIGN

-637 MEGDVIWDS
+637 MEGDVVWDS

-662 GFIQDESCAGNGG
+662 GFVQDESCAGNGG
-675 SKKAD
+675 SGTAD

-693 DSRLASLTNKGTIKD
+693 DSQLSSLTNKGTIKD
-708 ADGKT
+708 TEGKT

-728 STYTVIVDS
+728 STYTVTVES
-737 YNA
+737 YTA

>member
-1 MSRDRMGNDRK
+1 MSRYRDRMGNDRK
-12 TRREI
+12 TKREI
-17 GRRLRRGGVMMCM
+17 GRRLRRGSVMMCM

-37 LSACK
+37 LSACG
-42 GNSSSQST
+42 GNSSQST
-50 TAAQATQAAE
+50 TAAQATEAAAE
-60 SGVQDSQNEVMGR
+60 SGAQDSQNEVMGR

-88 GGAPNGQGQ
+88 GGVPSG
-97 SSQGRAPDGQNGQQD
+97 APDGQ
-112 KGNPPA
+112 P
-118 KLGDD
+118 
-123 SNQGQSDNGQSSQSG
+123 G
-138 QNSDGQQPGG
+138 QNNDGQQPGG

-156 PQGGAP
+156 PQGSTSDNKNQPSQGSTSDNQNQPPKGGAP
-162 GGQGGQQNQGNPPEK
+162 EGN
-177 PGNDGSQGQNQGNPQ
+177 
-192 AKPGDGSSQGQQNQ
+192 
-206 GNPPEKPGDDNSQ
+206 
-219 GQSNN
+219 
-224 SQSGQPGQ
+224 GQP
-232 NSDGQQPGGVPD
+232 
-244 GQGQSPQGETTTYKI
+244 PQGETTTYKI
-259 TTSTSFTDAD
+259 TTSTTFTDAD
-269 GASIKVSDIKEGD
+269 GASIQVSDIKEGD

-288 DEDGNAVQISL
+288 DSNGTAVQISL
-299 ADMTGG
+299 ADMPGG
-305 PDGSQGGPSNGAPG
+305 PDGPQGGPENGAPG

-332 SYSSVKEFTGD
+332 FYSSVKEFTSD
-343 AEESGQS
+343 TEESGQS

-393 IGASVLATDGTVNLN
+393 VGASVLATDGTVNLS

-427 GTVNISDTTI
+427 GTVNISDTAI

-485 GSYTSAGTGSPA
+485 GSYTSSGTGSPA

-535 GHIQDNDQN
+535 GHIQENEQN

-549 VILYQSMSGDSEVGN
+549 VILYQSMSGDSEIGN

-646 ISNLDFKMTN
+646 ISNLKFKMTE
-656 GSTLTG
+656 GSILTG
-662 GFIQDESCAGNGG
+662 GFIQDESCVGNGG
-675 SKKAD
+675 SGTAD

-693 DSRLASLTNKGTIKD
+693 DSQLSSLTNKGTIKD
-708 ADGKT
+708 AEGKT

-728 STYTVIVDS
+728 SAYTVTVES
-737 YNA
+737 YTA

>member
-1 MSRDRMGNDRK
+1 MSRYRDRMGNDRK
-12 TRREI
+12 TKREI
-17 GRRLRRGGVMMCM
+17 GRRLRRGSVMMCM

-37 LSACK
+37 LSACG
-42 GNSSSQST
+42 GNSSQST
-50 TAAQATQAAE
+50 TAAQATEAAAE
-60 SGVQDSQNEVMGR
+60 SGAQDSQNEVMGR

-88 GGAPNGQGQ
+88 GGVPSG
-97 SSQGRAPDGQNGQQD
+97 APDGQ
-112 KGNPPA
+112 P
-118 KLGDD
+118 
-123 SNQGQSDNGQSSQSG
+123 G
-138 QNSDGQQPGG
+138 QNNDGQQPGG

-156 PQGGAP
+156 PQGSTSDNKNQPSQGSTSDNQNQPPKGGAP
-162 GGQGGQQNQGNPPEK
+162 EGN
-177 PGNDGSQGQNQGNPQ
+177 
-192 AKPGDGSSQGQQNQ
+192 
-206 GNPPEKPGDDNSQ
+206 
-219 GQSNN
+219 
-224 SQSGQPGQ
+224 GQP
-232 NSDGQQPGGVPD
+232 
-244 GQGQSPQGETTTYKI
+244 PQGETTTYKI
-259 TTSTSFTDAD
+259 TTSTTFTDAD
-269 GASIKVSDIKEGD
+269 GASIQVSDIKEGD

-288 DEDGNAVQISL
+288 DSNGTAVQISL
-299 ADMTGG
+299 ADMPGG
-305 PDGSQGGPSNGAPG
+305 PDGPQGGPGNGAPG

-332 SYSSVKEFTGD
+332 SYSSVKEFTSD
-343 AEESGQS
+343 TEESGQS

-393 IGASVLATDGTVNLN
+393 VGASILATDGTVDLK

-427 GTVNISDTTI
+427 GTVNISDTAI

-485 GSYTSAGTGSPA
+485 GSYTSSGTGSPA
-497 VYCTADIEVEDAKL
+497 VYCTADIEVEDAKW

-535 GHIQDNDQN
+535 GHIQENEQN

-564 AVFNMT
+564 AVLNMT

-637 MEGDVIWDS
+637 MEGDVVWDS
-646 ISNLDFKMTN
+646 ISNLKFKMTE
-656 GSTLTG
+656 GSILTG

-675 SKKAD
+675 SGTAD

-693 DSRLASLTNKGTIKD
+693 DSQLSSLTNKGTIKD
-708 ADGKT
+708 TEGKT

-728 STYTVIVDS
+728 STYTVTVES
-737 YNA
+737 YTA

>member
-1 MSRDRMGNDRK
+1 MSRYRDRMGNDRK
-12 TRREI
+12 TKREI
-17 GRRLRRGGVMMCM
+17 GRRLRRGSVMMCM

-37 LSACK
+37 LSACG
-42 GNSSSQST
+42 GNSSQST
-50 TAAQATQAAE
+50 TAAQATEAAAE
-60 SGVQDSQNEVMGR
+60 SGAQDSQNEVMGR

-88 GGAPNGQGQ
+88 GGVPSG
-97 SSQGRAPDGQNGQQD
+97 APDGQ
-112 KGNPPA
+112 P
-118 KLGDD
+118 
-123 SNQGQSDNGQSSQSG
+123 G
-138 QNSDGQQPGG
+138 QNNDGQQPGG

-156 PQGGAP
+156 PQGSTSDNKNQPSQGSTSDNQNQPPKGGAP
-162 GGQGGQQNQGNPPEK
+162 EGN
-177 PGNDGSQGQNQGNPQ
+177 
-192 AKPGDGSSQGQQNQ
+192 
-206 GNPPEKPGDDNSQ
+206 
-219 GQSNN
+219 
-224 SQSGQPGQ
+224 GQP
-232 NSDGQQPGGVPD
+232 
-244 GQGQSPQGETTTYKI
+244 PQGETTTYKI
-259 TTSTSFTDAD
+259 TTSTTFTDAD
-269 GASIKVSDIKEGD
+269 GASIQVSDIKEGD

-288 DEDGNAVQISL
+288 DSNGTAVQISL
-299 ADMTGG
+299 ADMPGG
-305 PDGSQGGPSNGAPG
+305 PDGPQGGPGNGAPG

-332 SYSSVKEFTGD
+332 SYSSVKEFTSD
-343 AEESGQS
+343 TEESGQS

-393 IGASVLATDGTVNLN
+393 VGASILVTDGTVDLK

-427 GTVNISDTTI
+427 GTVNISDTAI

-485 GSYTSAGTGSPA
+485 GSYTSSGTGSPA

-535 GHIQDNDQN
+535 GHIQENEQN

-564 AVFNMT
+564 AVLNMT

-597 ITPSS
+597 ITQSS

-637 MEGDVIWDS
+637 MEGDVVWDS
-646 ISNLDFKMTN
+646 ISNLKFKMTE
-656 GSTLTG
+656 GSILTG

-675 SKKAD
+675 SGTAD

-693 DSRLASLTNKGTIKD
+693 DSQLSSLTNKGTIKD
-708 ADGKT
+708 TEGKT

-728 STYTVIVDS
+728 STYTVTVES
-737 YNA
+737 YTA

>member
-1 MSRDRMGNDRK
+1 MSRYRDRMGNDRK
-12 TRREI
+12 TKREI
-17 GRRLRRGGVMMCM
+17 GRRLRRGSVMMCM

-37 LSACK
+37 LSACG
-42 GNSSSQST
+42 GNSSQST
-50 TAAQATQAAE
+50 TAAQATEAAAE
-60 SGVQDSQNEVMGR
+60 SGAQDSQNEVMGR

-88 GGAPNGQGQ
+88 GGVPSG
-97 SSQGRAPDGQNGQQD
+97 APDGQ
-112 KGNPPA
+112 P
-118 KLGDD
+118 
-123 SNQGQSDNGQSSQSG
+123 G
-138 QNSDGQQPGG
+138 QNNDGQQPGG

-156 PQGGAP
+156 PQGSTSDNKNQPSQGSTSDNQNQPPKGGAP
-162 GGQGGQQNQGNPPEK
+162 EGK
-177 PGNDGSQGQNQGNPQ
+177 
-192 AKPGDGSSQGQQNQ
+192 
-206 GNPPEKPGDDNSQ
+206 
-219 GQSNN
+219 
-224 SQSGQPGQ
+224 GQP
-232 NSDGQQPGGVPD
+232 
-244 GQGQSPQGETTTYKI
+244 PQGETTTYKI
-259 TTSTSFTDAD
+259 TTSTTFTDAD
-269 GASIKVSDIKEGD
+269 GASIQVSDIKEGD

-288 DEDGNAVQISL
+288 DSNGTAVQISL
-299 ADMTGG
+299 ADMPGG
-305 PDGSQGGPSNGAPG
+305 PDGPQGGPENGAPG

-332 SYSSVKEFTGD
+332 FYSSVKEFTSD
-343 AEESGQS
+343 TEETGQS
-350 YTSEGTDESAVL
+350 YISEGTDESAVL

-393 IGASVLATDGTVNLN
+393 VGASILVTDGTVDLK

-427 GTVNISDTTI
+427 GTVNISDTAI

-485 GSYTSAGTGSPA
+485 GSYTSSGTGSPA

-535 GHIQDNDQN
+535 GHIQENEQN

-549 VILYQSMSGDSEVGN
+549 VILYQSMSGDSEIGN

-637 MEGDVIWDS
+637 MEGDVVWDS

-662 GFIQDESCAGNGG
+662 GFVQDESCAGNGG
-675 SKKAD
+675 SGTAD

-693 DSRLASLTNKGTIKD
+693 DSQLSSLTNKGTIKD
-708 ADGKT
+708 AEGKT

-728 STYTVIVDS
+728 SAYTVTVES
-737 YNA
+737 YTA

>member
-1 MSRDRMGNDRK
+1 MSRYRDRVGNDRK
-12 TRREI
+12 TKREI
-17 GRRLRRGGVMMCM
+17 GRRLRRGSVMMCM

-37 LSACK
+37 LSACG
-42 GNSSSQST
+42 GNSSQST
-50 TAAQATQAAE
+50 TAAQATEAAAE
-60 SGVQDSQNEVMGR
+60 SGAQDSQNEVMGR

-88 GGAPNGQGQ
+88 GGVPSG
-97 SSQGRAPDGQNGQQD
+97 APDGQ
-112 KGNPPA
+112 P
-118 KLGDD
+118 
-123 SNQGQSDNGQSSQSG
+123 G
-138 QNSDGQQPGG
+138 QNNDGQQPGG

-156 PQGGAP
+156 PQGSTSDNKNQPSQGSTSDNQNQPPKGGAP
-162 GGQGGQQNQGNPPEK
+162 EGN
-177 PGNDGSQGQNQGNPQ
+177 
-192 AKPGDGSSQGQQNQ
+192 
-206 GNPPEKPGDDNSQ
+206 
-219 GQSNN
+219 
-224 SQSGQPGQ
+224 GQP
-232 NSDGQQPGGVPD
+232 
-244 GQGQSPQGETTTYKI
+244 PQGETTTYKI
-259 TTSTSFTDAD
+259 TTSTTFTDAD
-269 GASIKVSDIKEGD
+269 GASIQVSDIKEGD

-288 DEDGNAVQISL
+288 DSNGTAVQISL
-299 ADMTGG
+299 ADMPGG
-305 PDGSQGGPSNGAPG
+305 PDGPQGGPGNGAPG

-332 SYSSVKEFTGD
+332 SYSSVKEFTSD
-343 AEESGQS
+343 TEETGQS
-350 YTSEGTDESAVL
+350 YISEGTDESAVL

-393 IGASVLATDGTVNLN
+393 VGASILVTDGTVDLK

-427 GTVNISDTTI
+427 GTVNISDTAI

-485 GSYTSAGTGSPA
+485 GSYTSSGTGSPA

-535 GHIQDNDQN
+535 GHIQENEQN

-549 VILYQSMSGDSEVGN
+549 VILYQSMSGDSEIGN

-637 MEGDVIWDS
+637 MEGDVVWDS

-662 GFIQDESCAGNGG
+662 GFVQDESCAGNGG
-675 SKKAD
+675 SGTAD

-693 DSRLASLTNKGTIKD
+693 DSQLSSLTNKGTIKD
-708 ADGKT
+708 AEGKT

-728 STYTVIVDS
+728 SAYTVTVES
-737 YNA
+737 YTA

>member
-1 MSRDRMGNDRK
+1 
-12 TRREI
+12 
-17 GRRLRRGGVMMCM
+17 MMCM

-37 LSACK
+37 LSACG
-42 GNSSSQST
+42 GNSSQST
-50 TAAQATQAAE
+50 TAAQATEAAAE
-60 SGVQDSQNEVMGR
+60 SGAQDSQNEVMGR

-88 GGAPNGQGQ
+88 GGVPSG
-97 SSQGRAPDGQNGQQD
+97 APDGQ
-112 KGNPPA
+112 P
-118 KLGDD
+118 
-123 SNQGQSDNGQSSQSG
+123 G
-138 QNSDGQQPGG
+138 QNNDGQQPGG

-156 PQGGAP
+156 PQGSTSDNKNQPSQGSTSDNQNQPPKGGAP
-162 GGQGGQQNQGNPPEK
+162 EGN
-177 PGNDGSQGQNQGNPQ
+177 
-192 AKPGDGSSQGQQNQ
+192 
-206 GNPPEKPGDDNSQ
+206 
-219 GQSNN
+219 
-224 SQSGQPGQ
+224 GQP
-232 NSDGQQPGGVPD
+232 
-244 GQGQSPQGETTTYKI
+244 PQGETTTYKI
-259 TTSTSFTDAD
+259 TTSTTFTDAD
-269 GASIKVSDIKEGD
+269 GASIQVSDIKEGD

-288 DEDGNAVQISL
+288 DSNGTAVQISL
-299 ADMTGG
+299 ADMPGG
-305 PDGSQGGPSNGAPG
+305 PDGPQGGPGNGAPG

-332 SYSSVKEFTGD
+332 SYSSVKEFTSD
-343 AEESGQS
+343 TEESGQS

-393 IGASVLATDGTVNLN
+393 VGASILVTDGTVDLK

-427 GTVNISDTTI
+427 GTVNISDTAI

-485 GSYTSAGTGSPA
+485 GSYTSSGTGSPA

-535 GHIQDNDQN
+535 GHIQENEQN

-564 AVFNMT
+564 AVLNMT

-602 NNEFFLKCTGN
+602 NNEFFLKCAGN

-637 MEGDVIWDS
+637 MEGDVVWDS
-646 ISNLDFKMTN
+646 ISNLKFKMTE
-656 GSTLTG
+656 GSILTG

-675 SKKAD
+675 SGTAD

-693 DSRLASLTNKGTIKD
+693 DSQLSSLTNKGTIKD
-708 ADGKT
+708 TEGKT

-728 STYTVIVDS
+728 STYTVTVES
-737 YNA
+737 YTA

>member
-1 MSRDRMGNDRK
+1 MSRYRDRMGNDRK
-12 TRREI
+12 TKREI
-17 GRRLRRGGVMMCM
+17 GRRLRRGSVMMCM

-37 LSACK
+37 LSACG
-42 GNSSSQST
+42 GNSSQST
-50 TAAQATQAAE
+50 TAAQATEAAAE
-60 SGVQDSQNEVMGR
+60 SGAQDSQNEVMGR

-88 GGAPNGQGQ
+88 GGVPSG
-97 SSQGRAPDGQNGQQD
+97 APDGQ
-112 KGNPPA
+112 P
-118 KLGDD
+118 
-123 SNQGQSDNGQSSQSG
+123 G
-138 QNSDGQQPGG
+138 QNNDGQQPGG

-156 PQGGAP
+156 PQGSTSDNKNQPSQGSTSDNQNQPPKGGAP
-162 GGQGGQQNQGNPPEK
+162 EGN
-177 PGNDGSQGQNQGNPQ
+177 
-192 AKPGDGSSQGQQNQ
+192 
-206 GNPPEKPGDDNSQ
+206 
-219 GQSNN
+219 
-224 SQSGQPGQ
+224 GQP
-232 NSDGQQPGGVPD
+232 
-244 GQGQSPQGETTTYKI
+244 PQGETTTYKI
-259 TTSTSFTDAD
+259 TTSTTFTDAD
-269 GASIKVSDIKEGD
+269 GASIQVSDIKEGD

-288 DEDGNAVQISL
+288 DSNGTAVQISL
-299 ADMTGG
+299 ADMPGG
-305 PDGSQGGPSNGAPG
+305 PDGPQGGPGNGAPG

-332 SYSSVKEFTGD
+332 SYSSVKEFTSD
-343 AEESGQS
+343 TEESGQS

-393 IGASVLATDGTVNLN
+393 VDASILVTDGTVDLK

-427 GTVNISDTTI
+427 GTVNISDTAI

-485 GSYTSAGTGSPA
+485 GSYTSSGTGSPA

-535 GHIQDNDQN
+535 GHIQENEQN

-564 AVFNMT
+564 AVLNMT

-637 MEGDVIWDS
+637 MEGDVVWDS
-646 ISNLDFKMTN
+646 ISNLKFKMTE
-656 GSTLTG
+656 GSILTG

-675 SKKAD
+675 SGTAD

-693 DSRLASLTNKGTIKD
+693 DSQLSSLTNKGTIKD
-708 ADGKT
+708 TEGKT

-728 STYTVIVDS
+728 STYTVTVES
-737 YNA
+737 YTA

>member
-1 MSRDRMGNDRK
+1 MSRYRDRMGNDRK
-12 TRREI
+12 TKREI
-17 GRRLRRGGVMMCM
+17 GRRLRRGSVMMCM

-37 LSACK
+37 LSACG
-42 GNSSSQST
+42 GNSSQST
-50 TAAQATQAAE
+50 TAAQATEAAAE
-60 SGVQDSQNEVMGR
+60 SGAQDSQNEVMGR

-88 GGAPNGQGQ
+88 GGVPSG
-97 SSQGRAPDGQNGQQD
+97 APDGQ
-112 KGNPPA
+112 P
-118 KLGDD
+118 
-123 SNQGQSDNGQSSQSG
+123 G
-138 QNSDGQQPGG
+138 QNNDGQQPGG

-156 PQGGAP
+156 PQGSTSDNKNQPSQGSTSDNQNQPPKGGAP
-162 GGQGGQQNQGNPPEK
+162 EGN
-177 PGNDGSQGQNQGNPQ
+177 
-192 AKPGDGSSQGQQNQ
+192 
-206 GNPPEKPGDDNSQ
+206 
-219 GQSNN
+219 
-224 SQSGQPGQ
+224 GQP
-232 NSDGQQPGGVPD
+232 
-244 GQGQSPQGETTTYKI
+244 PQGETTTYKI
-259 TTSTSFTDAD
+259 TTSTTFTDAD
-269 GASIKVSDIKEGD
+269 GASIQVSDIKEGD

-288 DEDGNAVQISL
+288 DSNGTAVQISL
-299 ADMTGG
+299 ADMPGG
-305 PDGSQGGPSNGAPG
+305 PDGPQGGPGNGAPG

-332 SYSSVKEFTGD
+332 SYSSVKEFTSD
-343 AEESGQS
+343 TEESGQS

-393 IGASVLATDGTVNLN
+393 VGASVLATDGTVNLS

-427 GTVNISDTTI
+427 GTVNISDTAI

-485 GSYTSAGTGSPA
+485 GSYTSSGTGSPA
-497 VYCTADIEVEDAKL
+497 VYCTADIEVNDAKL

-520 IEGLNSLSLTNCDLS
+520 IEGLNSLSLTGCDLF
-535 GHIQDNDQN
+535 GHIQENEQN

-613 ANKRGWGQSGANG
+613 ANKRGWGQRCKRSGLFLYSRKPENG
-626 ADCSFTAENQK
+626 RRCGLGQYQQPE
-637 MEGDVIWDS
+637 I
-646 ISNLDFKMTN
+646 
-656 GSTLTG
+656 
-662 GFIQDESCAGNGG
+662 
-675 SKKAD
+675 
-680 LSIDATSTWIVTK
+680 
-693 DSRLASLTNKGTIKD
+693 
-708 ADGKT
+708 
-713 VTIKGSDGTVYVQGD
+713 
-728 STYTVIVDS
+728 
-737 YNA
+737 

>member
-1 MSRDRMGNDRK
+1 MSRYRDRMGNDRK
-12 TRREI
+12 TKREI
-17 GRRLRRGGVMMCM
+17 GRRLRRGSVMMCM

-37 LSACK
+37 LSACG
-42 GNSSSQST
+42 GNSSQST
-50 TAAQATQAAE
+50 TAAQATEAAAE
-60 SGVQDSQNEVMGR
+60 SGAQDSQNEVMGR

-88 GGAPNGQGQ
+88 GGVPSG
-97 SSQGRAPDGQNGQQD
+97 APDGQ
-112 KGNPPA
+112 P
-118 KLGDD
+118 
-123 SNQGQSDNGQSSQSG
+123 G
-138 QNSDGQQPGG
+138 QNNDGQQPGG

-156 PQGGAP
+156 PQGSTSDNKNQPSQGSTSDNQNQPPKGGAP
-162 GGQGGQQNQGNPPEK
+162 EGN
-177 PGNDGSQGQNQGNPQ
+177 
-192 AKPGDGSSQGQQNQ
+192 
-206 GNPPEKPGDDNSQ
+206 
-219 GQSNN
+219 
-224 SQSGQPGQ
+224 GQP
-232 NSDGQQPGGVPD
+232 
-244 GQGQSPQGETTTYKI
+244 PQGETTTYKI
-259 TTSTSFTDAD
+259 TTSTTFTDAD
-269 GASIKVSDIKEGD
+269 GASIQVSDIKEGD

-288 DEDGNAVQISL
+288 DSNGTAVQISL
-299 ADMTGG
+299 ADMPGG
-305 PDGSQGGPSNGAPG
+305 PDGPQGGPGNGAPG

-332 SYSSVKEFTGD
+332 SYSSVKEFTSD
-343 AEESGQS
+343 TEESGQS

-393 IGASVLATDGTVNLN
+393 VGASILVTDGTVDLK

-427 GTVNISDTTI
+427 GTVNISDTAI

-485 GSYTSAGTGSPA
+485 GSYTSSGTGSPA
-497 VYCTADIEVEDAKL
+497 VYCTADIEVEDVKL

-535 GHIQDNDQN
+535 GHIQENEQN

-564 AVFNMT
+564 AVLNMT

-637 MEGDVIWDS
+637 MEGDVVWDS
-646 ISNLDFKMTN
+646 ISNLKFKMTE
-656 GSTLTG
+656 GSILTG

-675 SKKAD
+675 SGTAD

-693 DSRLASLTNKGTIKD
+693 DSQLSSLTNKGTIKD
-708 ADGKT
+708 TEGKT

-728 STYTVIVDS
+728 STYTVTVES
-737 YNA
+737 YTA

>member
-1 MSRDRMGNDRK
+1 
-12 TRREI
+12 
-17 GRRLRRGGVMMCM
+17 MMCM

-37 LSACK
+37 LSACG
-42 GNSSSQST
+42 GNSSQST
-50 TAAQATQAAE
+50 TAAQATEAAAE
-60 SGVQDSQNEVMGR
+60 SGAQDSQNEVMGR

-88 GGAPNGQGQ
+88 GGVPSG
-97 SSQGRAPDGQNGQQD
+97 APDGQ
-112 KGNPPA
+112 P
-118 KLGDD
+118 
-123 SNQGQSDNGQSSQSG
+123 G
-138 QNSDGQQPGG
+138 QNNDGQQPGG

-156 PQGGAP
+156 PQGSTSDNKNQPSQGSTSDNQNQPPKGGAP
-162 GGQGGQQNQGNPPEK
+162 EGN
-177 PGNDGSQGQNQGNPQ
+177 
-192 AKPGDGSSQGQQNQ
+192 
-206 GNPPEKPGDDNSQ
+206 
-219 GQSNN
+219 
-224 SQSGQPGQ
+224 GQP
-232 NSDGQQPGGVPD
+232 
-244 GQGQSPQGETTTYKI
+244 PQGETTTYKI
-259 TTSTSFTDAD
+259 TTSTTFTDAD
-269 GASIKVSDIKEGD
+269 GASIQVSDIKEGD

-288 DEDGNAVQISL
+288 DSNGTAVQISL
-299 ADMTGG
+299 ADMPGG
-305 PDGSQGGPSNGAPG
+305 PDGPQGGPGNGAPG

-332 SYSSVKEFTGD
+332 SYSSVKEFTSD
-343 AEESGQS
+343 TEESGQS

-393 IGASVLATDGTVNLN
+393 VGASVLATDGTVNLS

-442 TAGGIHAAGGGTVN
+442 TAGGIHVAGGGTVN

-485 GSYTSAGTGSPA
+485 GSYTSSGIGSPA
-497 VYCTADIEVEDAKL
+497 VYCTADIEVNDAKL

-520 IEGLNSLSLTNCDLS
+520 IEGLNSLSLTGCDLS
-535 GHIQDNDQN
+535 GHIQENEQN

-637 MEGDVIWDS
+637 MEGDVVWDS
-646 ISNLDFKMTN
+646 ISNLKFKMTE
-656 GSTLTG
+656 GSILTG

-675 SKKAD
+675 SGTAD
-680 LSIDATSTWIVTK
+680 LSIDAESTWIVTK
-693 DSRLASLTNKGTIKD
+693 DSRLSGLTNKGTIKD
-708 ADGKT
+708 ADGKA
-713 VTIKGSDGTVYVQGD
+713 VTIKGGNGTVYVQGD
-728 STYTVIVDS
+728 SAYTVTVDS
-737 YNA
+737 YTA

>member
-1 MSRDRMGNDRK
+1 MSRYRDRMGNDRK
-12 TRREI
+12 TKREI
-17 GRRLRRGGVMMCM
+17 GRRLRRGSVMMCM

-37 LSACK
+37 LSACG
-42 GNSSSQST
+42 GNSSQST
-50 TAAQATQAAE
+50 TAAQATEAAAE
-60 SGVQDSQNEVMGR
+60 SGAQDSQNEVMGR

-88 GGAPNGQGQ
+88 GGVPSG
-97 SSQGRAPDGQNGQQD
+97 APDGQ
-112 KGNPPA
+112 P
-118 KLGDD
+118 
-123 SNQGQSDNGQSSQSG
+123 G
-138 QNSDGQQPGG
+138 QNNDGQQPGG

-156 PQGGAP
+156 PQGSTSDNKNQPSQGSTSDNQNQPPKGGAP
-162 GGQGGQQNQGNPPEK
+162 EGN
-177 PGNDGSQGQNQGNPQ
+177 
-192 AKPGDGSSQGQQNQ
+192 
-206 GNPPEKPGDDNSQ
+206 
-219 GQSNN
+219 
-224 SQSGQPGQ
+224 GQP
-232 NSDGQQPGGVPD
+232 
-244 GQGQSPQGETTTYKI
+244 PQGETTTYKI
-259 TTSTSFTDAD
+259 TTSTTFTDAD
-269 GASIKVSDIKEGD
+269 GASIQVSDIKEGD

-288 DEDGNAVQISL
+288 DSNGTAVQISL
-299 ADMTGG
+299 ADMPGG
-305 PDGSQGGPSNGAPG
+305 PDGPQGGPENGAPG

-332 SYSSVKEFTGD
+332 FYSSVKEFTSD
-343 AEESGQS
+343 TEETGQS
-350 YTSEGTDESAVL
+350 YISEGTDESAVL

-393 IGASVLATDGTVNLN
+393 VGASILVTDGTVDLK

-427 GTVNISDTTI
+427 GTVNISDTAI

-485 GSYTSAGTGSPA
+485 GSYTSSGTGSPA

-535 GHIQDNDQN
+535 GHIQENEQN

-549 VILYQSMSGDSEVGN
+549 VILYQSMSGDSEIGN

-637 MEGDVIWDS
+637 MEGDVVWDS

-662 GFIQDESCAGNGG
+662 GFVQDESCAGNGG
-675 SKKAD
+675 SGTAD

-693 DSRLASLTNKGTIKD
+693 DSQLSSLTNKGTIKD
-708 ADGKT
+708 TEGKT

-728 STYTVIVDS
+728 STYTVTVES
-737 YNA
+737 YTA

>member
-1 MSRDRMGNDRK
+1 MSRYKDRMGNDRK
-12 TRREI
+12 TKREI
-17 GRRLRRGGVMMCM
+17 GRRLRRGGVIMCM

-37 LSACK
+37 LSACG
-42 GNSSSQST
+42 GNSSQST
-50 TAAQATQAAE
+50 TAAQTTGAAAE
-60 SGVQDSQNEVMGR
+60 SGAQDDQNEVMGR

-88 GGAPNGQGQ
+88 GGAPNG
-97 SSQGRAPDGQNGQQD
+97 AP
-112 KGNPPA
+112 
-118 KLGDD
+118 
-123 SNQGQSDNGQSSQSG
+123 G
-138 QNSDGQQPGG
+138 QNSDGQQPGGAPGQDGDNQQPGG

-162 GGQGGQQNQGNPPEK
+162 GDQGGQQDQENPPEK
-177 PGNDGSQGQNQGNPQ
+177 PENDDSQGQNNGNPP
-192 AKPGDGSSQGQQNQ
+192 AKPGDDSSQSKSDNGQN
-206 GNPPEKPGDDNSQ
+206 
-219 GQSNN
+219 
-224 SQSGQPGQ
+224 GQPGQ
-232 NSDGQQPGGVPD
+232 NGDSQQPGGAADGKGQPPQGGAPD
-244 GQGQSPQGETTTYKI
+244 NQNQPPQGETTTYKI
-259 TTSTSFTDAD
+259 TTSTTFTDAD
-269 GASIKVSDIKEGD
+269 GASIQISDIKEGD
-282 FVKITT
+282 FVKLTT
-288 DEDGNAVQISL
+288 DGNGTAVQISL
-299 ADMTGG
+299 ADM
-305 PDGSQGGPSNGAPG
+305 QGGPQGGPGNGAPG
-319 AGGPGGGAQSAPT
+319 AGGPGGGQSAPT
-332 SYSSVKEFTGD
+332 SYSSVKEFTSD

-393 IGASVLATDGTVNLN
+393 VGASILATDGTVNLS

-463 TSGESSAAIRSDR
+463 TSGDSSAAIRSDR

-535 GHIQDNDQN
+535 GHIQENEQN

-583 TTNTESTFYLNNVN
+583 TTNTESTFNLNNVN

-626 ADCSFTAENQK
+626 ADCSFTTENQK

-646 ISNLDFKMTN
+646 ISTLDFKMTE

-675 SKKAD
+675 SGKAD

-693 DSRLASLTNKGTIKD
+693 DSQLSSLTNKGTIKD
-708 ADGKT
+708 AEGKT

-728 STYTVIVDS
+728 SAYTVTVDS
-737 YNA
+737 YTA